1 MAAITWTS
9 ALRGVGRAVR
19 VALVTVAVVVAVGA
33 GAQPAAADD
42 TATFVARTNELRASV
57 GLPPLSVDAQLSAM
71 AQQWAAHM
79 ATTGAL
85 VHPSNEFLMGGVT
98 SPFRTIA
105 DNVSSGLT
113 ADQAWNDL
121 VHSPGHYTNMTL
133 PTITHVGV
141 GIASANGIVY
151 VHQIFMEAGPP
162 PVQVIELPP
171 PVVIESDP
179 PPAPAPLPTTSL
191 EPAPDVEPESPVEVL
206 PTVVL
211 RPVNVAV
218 IPPIEYGR
226 PAPLPIDE
234 SSSGLPVVLGGVAI
248 TGLVATATILAVRS
262 LRRRVA

>member
-1 MAAITWTS
+1 MAVPWTS
-9 ALRGVGRAVR
+9 ALHGLRRVAR
-19 VALVTVAVVVAVGA
+19 VALVSLALGA
-33 GAQPAAADD
+33 GIIAAGPPVAADD
-42 TATFVARTNELRASV
+42 TATFVARTNELRASA
-57 GLPPLSVDAQLSAM
+57 GLPPLSVDPELSAM

-79 ATTGAL
+79 ATTGVLA
-85 VHPSNEFLMGGVT
+85 HPSNEFLMGGVT

-121 VHSPGHYTNMTL
+121 QRSPGHYTNMTL
-133 PTITHVGV
+133 PTVTHVGV

-162 PVQVIELPP
+162 PVQVIE
-171 PVVIESDP
+171 PVPEVAIDPSP

-191 EPAPDVEPESPVEVL
+191 APAPDVEPEPRVEVL
-206 PTVVL
+206 PTVLV

-226 PAPLPIDE
+226 AAPLPIEE
-234 SSSGLPVVLGGVAI
+234 SSSVLPVVLGGMAI
-248 TGLVATATILAVRS
+248 AGLLATAAVLVMRTRGRRLA
-262 LRRRVA
+262 